1 MFNRGNSDNNSTSRG
16 ERRFL
21 LAIVVLGACIGGV
34 ALLALIVLL
43 RGKELGTAQY
53 VFGAVLPLYGTW
65 VGIVLA
71 YYFSRENFES
81 ASRSVERMAEKLTPM
96 EKLESI
102 PARLKMIPKAQMVL
116 LNITGDKPLDKI
128 KIVDDILQTLK
139 RKKRNRLPI
148 LDESDYPKYMIH
160 RSMIDKYLTQK
171 NIEGGLSTDQL
182 KKLSLKDLLDD
193 DEELR
198 KLFETS
204 FVTIKE
210 DANLADAKFEMDK
223 VGNCLDVFVTR
234 NGTRN
239 EPVIGWLT
247 NLIITES
254 AKV

>member
-1 MFNRGNSDNNSTSRG
+1 MSNRGNSDSSSTSRR
-16 ERRFL
+16 EPRFW
-21 LAIVVLGACIGGV
+21 LAIIVLVVSIAVV
-34 ALLALIVLL
+34 AVLAAIVLL
-43 RGKELGTAQY
+43 RGEELETAKY
-53 VFGAVLPLYGTW
+53 VFAVVLPLLGTW
-65 VGIVLA
+65 VGTVLA
-71 YYFSRENFES
+71 YYFSGKNFES

-116 LNITGDKPLDKI
+116 LNITARKPLDKI
-128 KIVDDILQTLK
+128 KIVDDILQTLI

-148 LDESDYPKYMIH
+148 LDENDYPKYIIH
-160 RSMIDKYLTQK
+160 RSMVDKYLTQK

-193 DEELR
+193 DEKLR
-198 KLFETS
+198 RLFETS

-210 DANLADAKFEMDK
+210 DANLADAKIEMDK
-223 VGNCLDVFVTR
+223 VENCLDVFVTR

>member
-1 MFNRGNSDNNSTSRG
+1 MFNRGNPDNNSTSRG

-21 LAIVVLGACIGGV
+21 LAIVVLVVSIAGV
-34 ALLALIVLL
+34 AALAAIVLL
-43 RGKELGTAQY
+43 TGKDLPTAKY
-53 VFGAVLPLYGTW
+53 VFAVVLPLLGTW
-65 VGIVLA
+65 VGTVLA
-71 YYFSRENFES
+71 YYFSGKNFES

-102 PARLKMIPKAQMVL
+102 PVRLKMIPKAQMVL

-128 KIVDDILQTLK
+128 KIVDDILETLI
-139 RKKRNRLPI
+139 RKERNRLPI
-148 LDESDYPKYMIH
+148 LDENDYPKYIIH
-160 RSMIDKYLTQK
+160 RSMVDKYLTQK
-171 NIEGGLSTDQL
+171 NIRGGLSTDQL

-193 DEELR
+193 DEKLR

-210 DANLADAKFEMDK
+210 DANLADAKIEMDK
-223 VGNCLDVFVTR
+223 VENCLDVFVTR

-247 NLIITES
+247 NLKITES

>member
-1 MFNRGNSDNNSTSRG
+1 MSNRGNSDNNSNSRG
-16 ERRFL
+16 KRRFW
-21 LAIVVLGACIGGV
+21 LAIIVLSASIAGV
-34 ALLALIVLL
+34 ALSALIVLGRDEGL
-43 RGKELGTAQY
+43 ETAKY
-53 VFGAVLPLYGTW
+53 VFAAVLPLYGTW
-65 VGIVLA
+65 VGVVLA
-71 YYFSRENFES
+71 FYFSRENFES

-102 PARLKMIPKAQMVL
+102 PARLKMILKGQMVS
-116 LNITGDKPLDKI
+116 LNITADKPLDKI
-128 KIVDDILQTLK
+128 KIVGDILGTFIQK
-139 RKKRNRLPI
+139 EQNRLPI
-148 LDESDYPKYMIH
+148 LDENDYPKYMIH
-160 RSMIDKYLTQK
+160 RSMVDKYLTQK

-210 DANLADAKFEMDK
+210 DANLADAKIEMDK
-223 VGNCLDVFVTR
+223 VQNCLDVFVTR

-239 EPVIGWLT
+239 EPVIGLLT
-247 NLIITES
+247 NLKVTES

>member
-1 MFNRGNSDNNSTSRG
+1 MGRNR
-16 ERRFL
+16 
-21 LAIVVLGACIGGV
+21 
-34 ALLALIVLL
+34 
-43 RGKELGTAQY
+43 
-53 VFGAVLPLYGTW
+53 
-65 VGIVLA
+65 LA

-128 KIVDDILQTLK
+128 KIVGDILGTFIQK
-139 RKKRNRLPI
+139 GENRLPI
-148 LDESDYPKYMIH
+148 LDENDYPKYMIH
-160 RSMIDKYLTQK
+160 RSMIDKYLTRK
-171 NIEGGLSTDQL
+171 NIEGGLSRDRL

-193 DEELR
+193 DEELK

-204 FVTIKE
+204 FVTIRE
-210 DANLADAKFEMDK
+210 DANLADAKIEMDK
-223 VGNCLDVFVTR
+223 VENCLDVFVTR

-239 EPVIGWLT
+239 EPVIGLLT
-247 NLIITES
+247 NLKVTES

>member
-1 MFNRGNSDNNSTSRG
+1 MSNRGNSDNNSTSRR
-16 ERRFL
+16 EHRFW
-21 LAIVVLGACIGGV
+21 LAIVVLAVSIAGV
-34 ALLALIVLL
+34 AALAAIVLL
-43 RGKELGTAQY
+43 RSEELETAKY
-53 VFGAVLPLYGTW
+53 VFAVVLPLLGTW
-65 VGIVLA
+65 VGTVLA

-128 KIVDDILQTLK
+128 KIVDDILGTFIQK
-139 RKKRNRLPI
+139 ERNRLPI
-148 LDESDYPKYMIH
+148 LDENDYPKYMIH
-160 RSMIDKYLTQK
+160 RSMIDKYLTRK

-193 DEELR
+193 DEKLR

-210 DANLADAKFEMDK
+210 DANLADAKTEMDK
-223 VGNCLDVFVTR
+223 VENCLDVFVTR

-247 NLIITES
+247 NLKITES